1 MRNAVFSWRR
11 WGVSII
17 IATGDFWEILSC
29 TEVKNTGLLDFA
41 SGLSY
46 NFMYSEN
53 GIVLLLSLERVGC
66 RKPKRSAL
74 PG

>member
-1 MRNAVFSWRR
+1 MRFFIGYGSR
-11 WGVSII
+11 
-17 IATGDFWEILSC
+17 IATAVGDFMGSMGC
-29 TEVKNTGLLDFA
+29 PEVKNTGLLDFA

-53 GIVLLLSLERVGC
+53 GKVFLLSLERIGC
-66 RKPKRSAL
+66 RKPERSTF